1 MIYNRTPNAIELNAI
16 LLNDYNKVCGSCT
29 IQVVLFFVFSVT
41 STFICTFF
49 IYFYWY
55 WKKNISNA
63 FTNINDNFQKKKKK
77 SKSQDQHFEI
87 HVLNLWM
94 NWKNYVLIYASLLKI
109 RWEIQIKKDSL
120 IFKLNINDWDIL
132 FTKILRIYHWIYLKK
147 YISSLLNL

>member
-49 IYFYWY
+49 IYFHWY

-63 FTNINDNFQKKKKK
+63 FTNINDNFQKKKK